1 MVIDFL
7 KGMVRLD
14 MLDLLSG
21 NIDNSKPF
29 EYLHNQR
36 DKMTLYL

>member
-7 KGMVRLD
+7 KGIVGLD
-14 MLDLLSG
+14 MPDLLSG
-21 NIDNSKPF
+21 NIDDSKSF
-29 EYLHNQR
+29 EYLDYQR